1 MTVALQV
8 ERVEEYTNSEIE
20 PRPLRLEPLQK
31 VPVLDER
38 VHQSIADVESLTQL
52 PMQLIEKYAEIAIR
66 HATLKRYPDGWVAT
80 IPRFQGVWAEGPSQE
95 QALDVLRE
103 VVLDWT
109 LLKVEHR
116 DGDLPV
122 LEEID
127 LNVL

>member
-8 ERVEEYTNSEIE
+8 EKAEEFTNREVE
-20 PRPLRLEPLQK
+20 PRPLRLEPLREM
-31 VPVLDER
+31 PELDER
-38 VHQSIADVESLTQL
+38 VYQAIADVESLTQL
-52 PMQLIEKYAEIAIR
+52 PVQLIEKYAEIAIR
-66 HATLKRYPDGWVAT
+66 HATLKRYPDGWIAS

-95 QALDVLRE
+95 QALDLLRE

>member
-8 ERVEEYTNSEIE
+8 EKAEEFTNREVE
-20 PRPLRLEPLQK
+20 PRPLRLEPLREM
-31 VPVLDER
+31 PELDER
-38 VHQSIADVESLTQL
+38 VYQAIADVESLTQL
-52 PMQLIEKYAEIAIR
+52 PVQLIEKYAEIAIR
-66 HATLKRYPDGWVAT
+66 HATLKRYPDGWIAS
-80 IPRFQGVWAEGPSQE
+80 IPRFRGVWAEGPSQE
-95 QALDVLRE
+95 QALDLLRE